1 MLEQIKEKIDSLEL
15 YATNFI
21 STKKGPKF
29 IKEKLTDLIK
39 TGINLPFKFDYL
51 LVAMSKNGGLIAICK
66 IPNYYDQNK
75 TRINTNI
82 IVMHQNAGK
91 RYYIPIDWKY
101 NDSYIVSL
109 EFNSKEQLYAFCHNG
124 DIRKIDILTN
134 KIKVKVNSAKFLDE
148 GIFKAKLFEKGFIAL
163 TRKYNLYY
171 VPDIKD
177 PRPFLLIN
185 IKEKFNFSQEVDFLG
200 IPAAN
205 TNSKKEEFLLLGDNG
220 EGVIHFFETGG
231 DSGINNSKM
240 DKNREYK
247 FNIIIPE
254 GEKPVKEMN
263 EFNDFSII
271 ENPNSNSNTVN
282 QNKKI
287 LKINAIC
294 ISPTGEEIAFYCGT
308 NSTIYLYTSKLAK
321 FSPKK
326 IKLSIDKIKQD
337 SMEDEL
343 SKDAIGEFKS
353 LFSFDNKKFQFLFCG
368 TSAIALCSQRYVILC
383 TKNGELI
390 SFQISEENSIN
401 AMTGGPLFK
410 AITEIDG
417 IRTYSKEGIFLIS
430 EVSEDINNV
439 CDPFSKHPSKNLLN
453 AYGYY
458 LSKNA
463 NCDKIIRDIANDL
476 PKAINSL
483 QKAAMNLFF
492 IEDNEDNSNIK
503 ELQMFLIKAA
513 QYGKSFVQKGDFN
526 FESFVQRCKDLR
538 VINSLRNLKN
548 GQRFLTYEEYKEMN
562 PFDQNEFLKIIMRFH
577 NYKFAFELSNYLGYD
592 TDKVYLGFCAA
603 NIKRLSDDIRADK
616 IFNSFQ
622 EKLIDCPNISYI
634 NLARKCI
641 KHNKYKLAEKFLEQ
655 EKSLV
660 VKVPQYLQLK
670 NWNKALDLAIESN
683 DRTVIK
689 VVIDK
694 IFKVEQKKDFIKIV
708 ANKPKAHRAVIEYLK
723 MHELTEELKN
733 YLIYKKDY
741 EELLFINLENFFK
754 CKSLDGR
761 KKFIEEANGY
771 VKEMKGMPNFDFYKN
786 YLKDLKYSLKFKKIC
801 VDKDFIA
808 SNDISPFDNS
818 IFDCY
823 KLGIN
828 KDREKDYKVIEDGNK
843 QFNIGQKKLTYIKF
857 KRWAETGKFEKIDN
871 EVTNVG
877 YKKLD
882 ISPFIV
888 AKILFNAKNYDK
900 ATKYIKDVT
909 DFNDF
914 DEKIKLLKKM
924 NKYEDA
930 IEIIMKDKKA
940 DKEEYLNGILREKPE
955 LKSYVDN
962 FGKK

>member
-1 MLEQIKEKIDSLEL
+1 
-15 YATNFI
+15 
-21 STKKGPKF
+21 
-29 IKEKLTDLIK
+29 
-39 TGINLPFKFDYL
+39 
-51 LVAMSKNGGLIAICK
+51 
-66 IPNYYDQNK
+66 
-75 TRINTNI
+75 
-82 IVMHQNAGK
+82 MHQNAEK

-101 NDSYIVSL
+101 SESYIVSL
-109 EFNSKEQLYAFCHNG
+109 EFNAKEQLYGFCNNG

-134 KIKVKVNSAKFLDE
+134 SVIIKPSSGKFFEE
-148 GIFKAKLFEKGFIAL
+148 GIVKAKLFEKGFIAL
-163 TRKYNLYY
+163 TKKYNLYY
-171 VPDIKD
+171 APDIKD
-177 PRPFLLIN
+177 PKPILVIN
-185 IKEKFNFSQEVDFLG
+185 VQEKLKFSFDIDFLG
-200 IPAAN
+200 IAPSGSA
-205 TNSKKEEFLLLGDNG
+205 SKKTEFLILSNKGQG
-220 EGVIHFFETGG
+220 IVHVIGASEEMGIGGISKLEKNKNVLEIIDPEEEVQIQTTEKEKETN
-231 DSGINNSKM
+231 DIWSMVETSSET
-240 DKNREYK
+240 DKK
-247 FNIIIPE
+247 
-254 GEKPVKEMN
+254 K
-263 EFNDFSII
+263 
-271 ENPNSNSNTVN
+271 
-282 QNKKI
+282 NKI
-287 LKINAIC
+287 AAMC
-294 ISPTGEEIAFYCGT
+294 ISPNNEEIAFYCSKS
-308 NSTIYLYTSKLAK
+308 STIYIYSSELEKT
-321 FSPKK
+321 KK
-326 IKLSIDKIKQD
+326 IKLSVNNIQQE
-337 SMEDEL
+337 SMDNEITKEDIQEYQ
-343 SKDAIGEFKS
+343 S
-353 LFSFDNKKFQFLFCG
+353 LFAFDNKHYQFLFCG
-368 TSAIALCSQRYVILC
+368 TAGVALCSQRFLVLS
-383 TKNGELI
+383 TKNEETI
-390 SFQISEENSIN
+390 SFQISDENSIN

-410 AITEIDG
+410 CISEIDG
-417 IRTYSKEGIFLIS
+417 IRIYSKDGIHLIS
-430 EVSEDINNV
+430 EVSEDLIKIS
-439 CDPFSKHPSKNLLN
+439 DPFSKHPSKNLLN

-463 NCDKIIRDIANDL
+463 DCDKIIRDIATDL
-476 PKAINSL
+476 PEAINTL

-492 IEDNEDNSNIK
+492 TEDNEDFSNIK
-503 ELQMFLIKAA
+503 ELQMLLIKAA

-526 FESFVQRCKDLR
+526 YETYVQRCKDLR
-538 VINSLRNLKN
+538 VINSLRNLKYTP
-548 GQRFLTYEEYKEMN
+548 RFLTYEEYKDMN
-562 PFDQNEFLKIIMRFH
+562 PLSPNEFMKIIMRYH
-577 NYKFAFELSNYLGYD
+577 NYRFAFELSNYLGYENE
-592 TDKVYLGFCAA
+592 KIYLQFCAA
-603 NIKRLSDDIRADK
+603 NIRKLSDDIKADK
-616 IFNSFQ
+616 LFNDLNQ
-622 EKLIDCPNISYI
+622 KLLECPNISYI
-634 NLARKCI
+634 TLAKKCI
-641 KHNKYKLAEKFLEQ
+641 KHKKYKLAEKFLEQ
-655 EKSLV
+655 EKSIV

-871 EVTNVG
+871 EINNSS

-882 ISPFIV
+882 ITPLIV
-888 AKILFNAKNYDK
+888 AKILFNVKNYEK

-909 DFNDF
+909 ELNDF

-930 IEIIMKDKKA
+930 VDIIMKERKIEKD
-940 DKEEYLNGILREKPE
+940 EYLNGILREKPE
-955 LKSYVDN
+955 LKGFIDN
-962 FGKK
+962 YGKK